1 MSLLTPQEALNKA
14 RLVGT
19 IEGIVAR
26 FIDGKDGKRW
36 GFELLETVRT
46 VSGGSYEKPWTVWTD
61 KTTVNEGDHII
72 VNGDI
77 SFKYEEYQLRDETG
91 TPYGDFRPI
100 VKGSINNPHIKPAFK
115 QPETESLP
123 F

>member
-1 MSLLTPQEALNKA
+1 MSILTPQEAVSKV

-19 IEGIVAR
+19 IEGIISR

-36 GFELLETVRT
+36 GFELLETMRT
-46 VSGGSYEKPWTVWTD
+46 QAGGSYERPWTVWTD
-61 KTTVNEGDHII
+61 KTTVNPGDHII

-77 SFKYEEYQLRDETG
+77 SFKYEEFESRDLEG
-91 TPYGDFRPI
+91 TPTGVMKAS

>member
-1 MSLLTPQEALNKA
+1 MSLLTPQEAVAKV

-19 IEGIVAR
+19 IEGIISRYV
-26 FIDGKDGKRW
+26 DGKDGKRW
-36 GFELLETVRT
+36 GFELLETMRT
-46 VSGGSYEKPWTVWTD
+46 QAGGSYERPWTVWTD
-61 KTTVNEGDHII
+61 KTTVNIGDHII

-91 TPYGDFRPI
+91 TPYGDFRPA
-100 VKGSINNPHIKPAFK
+100 VKGSINNPHIKPAFTK
-115 QPETESLP
+115 PATEEMP